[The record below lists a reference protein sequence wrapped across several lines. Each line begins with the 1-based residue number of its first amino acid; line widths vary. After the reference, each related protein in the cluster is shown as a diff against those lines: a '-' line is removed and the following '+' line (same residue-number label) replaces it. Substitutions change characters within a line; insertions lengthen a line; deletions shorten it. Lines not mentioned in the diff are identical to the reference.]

1 MEDFMRQVE
10 EYLQEHPEIK
20 ATLERFNISER
31 DYERYIALTSPRPP
45 ESLSIDTSE
54 GTYNAEVSGL
64 SI

>member
-1 MEDFMRQVE
+1 MEDFQRRVE
-10 EYLQEHPEIK
+10 EYLKEHPDIEAILK
-20 ATLERFNISER
+20 QFYISQR
-31 DYERYIALTSPRPP
+31 DYERYIALTSPRPS